1 MRDKIQ
7 RILEILTAFFFL
19 NMLWI
24 IFCLPIITIFPSTM
38 TMFSIVR
45 RWKLNE
51 IDYDVAK
58 LFFSEFKENARKYFM
73 LGVVWLIFG
82 ILLIIDYFFIITIQF
97 EARNLLF
104 GLLFLG
110 TFMYLGMSL
119 FIFGIAVNFDLPKKA
134 IFKNALLYTI
144 GKLGTTVLTVMIL
157 VSMVIIC
164 YIVPYLLWI
173 IGSITAFFI
182 YTTMSNMNRV
192 SWEKDSSQ
200 K

>member
-45 RWKLNE
+45 RWKQNE
-51 IDYDVAK
+51 IDYDLAK
-58 LFFSEFKENARKYFM
+58 LFFSEFKENARKYFL

-119 FIFGIAVNFDLPKKA
+119 FIFGIAVNFDLSKKA
-134 IFKNALLYTI
+134 IIKNAFLYTI

-164 YIVPYLLWI
+164 YFVPYLLWI

-182 YTTMSNMNRV
+182 YTTMSNMNRAT
-192 SWEKDSSQ
+192 WEKDSSQ

>member
-7 RILEILTAFFFL
+7 RIVEILTAFFFL

-24 IFCLPIITIFPSTM
+24 LFCLPIITIFPSTM

-58 LFFSEFKENARKYFM
+58 LFVAEFKENVRKYFL
-73 LGVVWLIFG
+73 LGVVWLTFG
-82 ILLIIDYFFIITIQF
+82 MLLIADYFFIITIQF

-119 FIFGIAVNFDLPKKA
+119 YIFGIAVNFDLPKKT
-134 IFKNALLYTI
+134 IIKNAFLYTI

-157 VSMVIIC
+157 ISMVIIC

-173 IGSITAFFI
+173 IGSMTTFFI
-182 YTTMSNMNRV
+182 YTTMSNSNRAT
-192 SWEKDSSQ
+192 WEKD
-200 K
+200 

>member
-24 IFCLPIITIFPSTM
+24 LFCLPILTIFPSTM

-45 RWKLNE
+45 KWKLNE
-51 IDYDVAK
+51 IDYEVGK
-58 LFFSEFKENARKYFM
+58 LFVSEFKENVRQYFL
-73 LGVVWLIFG
+73 LGLVWLAFG
-82 ILLIIDYFFIITIQF
+82 ILLIVDYFFIITIQF

-104 GLLFLG
+104 GILFLG
-110 TFMYLGMSL
+110 TFIYVGMSL
-119 FIFGIAVNFDLPKKA
+119 FIFGIAVNFNLPKKTM
-134 IFKNALLYTI
+134 IKNAFLYTI

-182 YTTMSNMNRV
+182 YTTMSNRNRA
-192 SWEKDSSQ
+192 SWEKGSSQ

>member
-45 RWKLNE
+45 RWKQNE
-51 IDYDVAK
+51 IDYDLAK
-58 LFFSEFKENARKYFM
+58 LFFSEFKENARKYFL

-134 IFKNALLYTI
+134 IIKNAFLYTI

-182 YTTMSNMNRV
+182 YTTMSNMNRAT
-192 SWEKDSSQ
+192 WEKDSSQ